1 MNQSDFKQ
9 SIDMACQR
17 IAEAMDRSQ
26 IYPEASSSVS
36 LLRDCSGA
44 LEALRAAMQ
53 GMEGATSPSSQLVA
67 LEQSNQVLKLEV
79 AATGWTRKALRATQ
93 DRLQFLLSAVSA
105 VVYAA
110 RPGGDFGVTY
120 MSENVTSLLGY
131 EVRDFIEDPSF
142 WITHV
147 HPDDAPRMLT
157 EMPRVLIDGY
167 HDSEYRF
174 LHKNGSYRWMR
185 DEFRLITSP
194 NGEPVEIA
202 GYWIDITDR
211 KRTEEALRNSHDE
224 LERRIWERTAELTE
238 ANEALRAE
246 IAERKRA
253 EEALSRSRKI
263 LEDFFENGAMGLHL
277 IGPDGIILRANQA
290 ELDLLGYS
298 RDEYVGH
305 HIAEFH
311 VEPQAIQQ
319 MLRRLRAKET
329 LENCEAA
336 LRCKDGSI
344 RHVLISSSVFWE
356 QDRFIHSRCF
366 TRDITERKRAEQAL
380 QQAKDELELRVKER
394 TAELLI
400 YQGQLRALAAELSR
414 TEQRERRRI
423 ATELH
428 DNLAQFLTVSRMKLA
443 SLRHVF
449 PASQSPVEVADL
461 DELLNQALI
470 YTRTLMSE
478 LSPVMQHQNDL
489 RFALKIVAQGMLT
502 RGLDVKVEDDG
513 QQRPLQEDVLNML
526 FQAVRELLI
535 NVVKHAGTTKARVL
549 VRHFKDKV
557 RITVTDKG
565 KGWDVE
571 AGHRCSSGGGF
582 GLFNIR
588 ERLDLVGGRMEIQ
601 SMPDQGT
608 RITLT
613 APLLQ
618 EHAVA
623 TAKRSEP
630 RKLDRSDPAD
640 GDALAFGGVRVM
652 LVDDHQMMREGL
664 GNIIAGEP
672 GLKVVA
678 EAADGESAVETALR
692 IGPDVIVMDVNMP
705 KMNGI
710 DATRQITA
718 ENPQIKVIGLSFYD
732 DQGTRRAMRSAGAV
746 AYLTKDAAFQTL
758 CATIREVTSIR
769 LTDANRKEHAAS
781 VGKRNKNKVT
791 SQRTQKRHA

>member
-9 SIDMACQR
+9 SIDVACQR
-17 IAEAMDRSQ
+17 IAEAMDRAQ
-26 IYPEASSSVS
+26 IYPQASSSVS
-36 LLRDCSGA
+36 FLRDCSGA

-53 GMEGATSPSSQLVA
+53 GMEAVTSPSSQLVA

-79 AATGWTRKALRATQ
+79 GETGWTRKALRATQ

-110 RPGGDFGVTY
+110 RPSGDFGVTY
-120 MSENVTSLLGY
+120 MSENVSSLLGY
-131 EVRDFIEDPSF
+131 EVGDFIEDSSF
-142 WITHV
+142 WITHI
-147 HPDDAPRMLT
+147 HPDDAPRMLA
-157 EMPRVLIDGY
+157 EIPRVLIDGY
-167 HDSEYRF
+167 RDSEYRF
-174 LHKNGSYRWMR
+174 LHKNGTYRWMR
-185 DEFRLITSP
+185 DEFRLITNPS
-194 NGEPVEIA
+194 GEPVEIA

-224 LERRIWERTAELTE
+224 LEKRIQERTAELTD

-253 EEALSRSRKI
+253 EEALRRSRKI

-311 VEPQAIQQ
+311 VEPQAIQT

-380 QQAKDELELRVKER
+380 QQAKDELEQRVKER

-449 PASQSPVEVADL
+449 PTSRSPAEVADL

-489 RFALKIVAQGMLT
+489 RFALKIVARGMLT

-571 AGHRCSSGGGF
+571 AGHRCSSSGGF

-601 SMPDQGT
+601 SMPDRGA

-623 TAKRSEP
+623 TAKPIEP
-630 RKLDRSDPAD
+630 RQPDRSDPAE

-718 ENPQIKVIGLSFYD
+718 ENPHIKVIGLSFYD

-769 LTDANRKEHAAS
+769 LSDANRKERSAS
-781 VGKRNKNKVT
+781 DGKRSKNKVA
-791 SQRTQKRHA
+791 SQRTHKRPA